1 MIDRVGRTTPRCRP
15 RAARCA
21 TVDSASRRRDDR
33 RSEVLGGLVARWVG
47 TASMGGSLLLPRVL
61 CAADAAAK
69 SAKVANPVVG
79 AALAALLAICILGA
93 VLLAFVWL
101 TGRQVRRLAR
111 KPVSKTNYD
120 PLWFLKPLRPRKRN
134 PDEATPPR
142 GEDPR

>member
-1 MIDRVGRTTPRCRP
+1 
-15 RAARCA
+15 
-21 TVDSASRRRDDR
+21 
-33 RSEVLGGLVARWVG
+33 
-47 TASMGGSLLLPRVL
+47 MGGSLLLPRVL

-69 SAKVANPVVG
+69 SAKAANPVVG

-93 VLLAFVWL
+93 ALLAFVWL